1 MPIIDYPSLSAIYF
15 FSFLYLLLSR
25 AVYVSWAWPALWS
38 LVCVAIVTIIYFSLL
53 LRRILRFLISP
64 DTVPLIGFYLHL
76 RSPVLSILNLNN
88 VSYQEGEPRK
98 LMSIR
103 PEVSNSFVY
112 FAEPYVCSRI
122 CFYGRRFH
130 EDYG

>member
-15 FSFLYLLLSR
+15 FPFLYLLLSR
-25 AVYVSWAWPALWS
+25 TVHVSWAWPALWS
-38 LVCVAIVTIIYFSLL
+38 LVCVDIVIYFSLL
-53 LRRILRFLISP
+53 LHRILRFLISP
-64 DTVPLIGFYLHL
+64 YTVPLIGFYLHL
-76 RSPVLSILNLNN
+76 RSPVLLSILNLNN
-88 VSYQEGEPRK
+88 VSYQEGEPQK
-98 LMSIR
+98 LMSIQ
-103 PEVSNSFVY
+103 PEVSYSFVY